1 MTDSVKFIFK
11 TLIKV
16 PIFIFVAFLI
26 LNIFAIAFI
35 YFKMLGLS
43 YVVMQTAVEN
53 NYLPDSE
60 VSMILSYLN
69 EMSNGIEMV
78 TDAGIVIE
86 QSSTPTGSGYVVKAN
101 GTDYVV
107 VNTYAGGGLSGGA
120 LTRHQYGRE
129 VVCGVY
135 CNYKIIWPLDY
146 RYTGNRSAIVN
157 SADGQYTYQD
167 VQGYKAGAQTHTSY
181 ISAFANL
188 PIAIVYKV
196 PGLKYYP
203 DMFM

>member
-16 PIFIFVAFLI
+16 PIFIFVAFFI
-26 LNIFAIAFI
+26 LNIFSIAFI

-60 VSMILSYLN
+60 VSMILTYLN
-69 EMSNGIEMV
+69 DISNGIEMV
-78 TDAGIVIE
+78 TDAGIVVDE
-86 QSSTPTGSGYVVKAN
+86 GDTPAGSGYAVEAN
-101 GTDYVV
+101 GKDYIV
-107 VNTYAGGGLSGGA
+107 VNTYTSGLTGGA
-120 LTRHQYGRE
+120 LTRKQYGGE
-129 VVCGVY
+129 VICGVY

-146 RYTGNRSAIVN
+146 RYTGNRDAIVN
-157 SADGQYTYQD
+157 GTSGNYTYKD
-167 VQGYKAGAQTHTSY
+167 VQGYVAGAQTHNSY
-181 ISAFANL
+181 LSAFANL

-203 DMFM
+203 DMYM